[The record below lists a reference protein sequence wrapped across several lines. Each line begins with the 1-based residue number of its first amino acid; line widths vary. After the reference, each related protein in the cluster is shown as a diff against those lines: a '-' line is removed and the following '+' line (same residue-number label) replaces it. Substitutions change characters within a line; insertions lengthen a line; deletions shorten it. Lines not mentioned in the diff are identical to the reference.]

1 MSSEECLVALVEG
14 EMKLTVLIDNNTLI
28 DRYFLGEPGV
38 SYLIEDE
45 GKKILFDVGYSD
57 AFITNAR
64 KLSVDL
70 LDVDFVVLS
79 HGHLDHT
86 WGLIP
91 FIRLYTEGMIE
102 GQYAKKPTLVTHPLT
117 LSAKTCDDLAEIGSL
132 LSEDKLS
139 GYFNLELSREP
150 VHLTERLV
158 FLGEIERTN
167 EFEAKNPIGKI
178 LENGVEKD
186 DFLFDDSAVAY
197 KSPEG
202 LVIIT
207 GCSHAGI
214 CNIVEYARKVCCDDR
229 VVDIVG
235 GFHLLDPS
243 AEQLQ
248 GTIKYMKSL
257 RPSSVHACHCTD
269 LNSKIALSRVVDLK
283 EVGVGLTL
291 EY

>member
-1 MSSEECLVALVEG
+1 
-14 EMKLTVLIDNNTLI
+14 MKLTVLIDNNTLT

-45 GKKILFDVGYSD
+45 GKKILFDIGYSD

-64 KLSVDL
+64 KLSIDL
-70 LDVDFVVLS
+70 LDADFVVLS

-91 FIRLYTEGMIE
+91 LIRLYTEGMIE
-102 GQYAKKPTLVTHPLT
+102 GQHTKRPTLVTHPLT
-117 LSAKTCDDLAEIGSL
+117 LSARRRGDLPEIGSL
-132 LSEDKLS
+132 LSEHQLS
-139 GYFNLELSREP
+139 KYFHLELSREP
-150 VHLTERLV
+150 VYLTKRLV

-167 EFEAKNPIGKI
+167 EFEAKTPMGRI

-186 DFLFDDSAVAY
+186 DFLFDDSALAY
-197 KSPEG
+197 KSSKG

-214 CNIVEYARKVCCDDR
+214 CNIVEYARKVCEDDR
-229 VVDIVG
+229 VVDILG

-243 AEQLQ
+243 VEQLQ
-248 GTIKYMKSL
+248 GTIAYMKSL
-257 RPSSVHACHCTD
+257 RPGSVHACHCTD
-269 LNSKIALSRVVDLK
+269 LNSKIALSRAINLK

>member
-1 MSSEECLVALVEG
+1 
-14 EMKLTVLIDNNTLI
+14 MKLTVLIDNNTLT
-28 DRYFLGEPGV
+28 DRYFLGEPGA

-45 GKKILFDVGYSD
+45 GKKVLFDVGYSD

-64 KLSVDL
+64 KLSLDL

-91 FIRLYTEGMIE
+91 LIRLYTEGMIE
-102 GQYAKKPTLVTHPLT
+102 KLQVKKPTLVTHPLT
-117 LSAKTCDDLAEIGSL
+117 LSSRTLGDLPEIGFL

-139 GYFNLELSREP
+139 GYFEVELSREP
-150 VHLTERLV
+150 VNLTERLV

-167 EFEAKNPIGKI
+167 EFEARNPIGRI
-178 LENGVEKD
+178 LDSGVEKD
-186 DFLFDDSAVAY
+186 DFLVDDSALAY
-197 KSPEG
+197 KSSAG

-214 CNIVEYARKVCCDDR
+214 CNIVEYARKVCRDER

-243 AEQLQ
+243 EEQLE
-248 GTIKYMKSL
+248 GTIEYMESL
-257 RPSSVHACHCTD
+257 CPGSVHACHCTD
-269 LNSKIALSRVVDLK
+269 LNSKIALSRVVNLK
-283 EVGVGLTL
+283 EVGVGMTL
-291 EY
+291 KY

>member
-1 MSSEECLVALVEG
+1 
-14 EMKLTVLIDNNTLI
+14 MKLTVLIDNNTLT
-28 DRYFLGEPGV
+28 DRYFLGEPGA

-45 GKKILFDVGYSD
+45 GKKVLFDVGYSD

-64 KLSVDL
+64 KLSIDL
-70 LDVDFVVLS
+70 LDVDFVALS
-79 HGHLDHT
+79 HSHLDHT
-86 WGLIP
+86 WGLTP
-91 FIRLYTEGMIE
+91 LIRLYTEGMIE
-102 GQYAKKPTLVTHPLT
+102 KLHVKKPTLVTHPLT
-117 LSAKTCDDLAEIGSL
+117 LSARTIGDLPEIGSL

-139 GYFNLELSREP
+139 GYFHLELSREP
-150 VHLTERLV
+150 VYLTKRLV

-178 LENGVEKD
+178 LESGVEKD
-186 DFLFDDSAVAY
+186 DFLIDDSALAY
-197 KSPEG
+197 KSSAG

-214 CNIVEYARKVCCDDR
+214 CNIVEYARKVCGDDR

-235 GFHLLDPS
+235 GFHLLNPS

-248 GTIKYMKSL
+248 GTIAYMESL
-257 RPSSVHACHCTD
+257 CPSSVHACHCTD

-283 EVGVGLTL
+283 EVGVGLAL
-291 EY
+291 KY

>member
-1 MSSEECLVALVEG
+1 
-14 EMKLTVLIDNNTLI
+14 MKLTVLIDNNTLT

-38 SYLIEDE
+38 SYLIDAE

-64 KLSVDL
+64 KLSIDL

-79 HGHLDHT
+79 HAHLDHT

-91 FIRLYTEGMIE
+91 LIRLYTEGIIE
-102 GQYAKKPTLVTHPLT
+102 ELHVKKPTLVTHPLT
-117 LSAKTCDDLAEIGSL
+117 LSARTFGDLVEIGSIL
-132 LSEDKLS
+132 QEDKLS
-139 GYFNLELSREP
+139 GYFHLELSREP
-150 VHLTERLV
+150 VYLTKHLV

-167 EFEAKNPIGKI
+167 EFEAKNPMGKI
-178 LENGVEKD
+178 LENGIEKD
-186 DFLFDDSAVAY
+186 DFLIDDSALAY

-202 LVIIT
+202 LIIIT

-214 CNIVEYARKVCCDDR
+214 CNIVEYAKRVCGDDR
-229 VVDIVG
+229 VVDIIG
-235 GFHLLDPS
+235 GFHLLDPP
-243 AEQLQ
+243 AEQLRK
-248 GTIKYMKSL
+248 TIAYMKSL

-269 LNSKIALSRVVDLK
+269 LNSKIALSRVVHLK